1 MEAFRLLHDN
11 TQALSYIPVGVKE
24 VLVQG
29 VIPANIFIF
38 ENGRFNYIFSK
49 GEVITKEKIQKIV
62 QLAVPTLYISKKDYS
77 LLKEGLEEIIRKCG
91 RSMSMGAGAENA
103 KRMMNLLAIHLGMVF
118 RGPTDDVAL
127 GLHYQSVRALAI
139 FLLDNKKLISELY
152 FAVDKMNHYYIYS
165 QPLTSSLMF
174 FGLLSSTQIFSAREM
189 EVLFIAS
196 YFKDL
201 GLSLLPGEMLNRSDL
216 APQEKQLMALHPNSS
231 SRILQGRVPLAQN
244 YLTMIE
250 NHHIHSLLDK
260 NVKMHNGD
268 SIMGIETLFMSLT
281 DMLAAM
287 SSQRPY
293 RDRMDLYSSLNY
305 LKNIVCTDY
314 PQEFRAMVQYVH
326 KLYTDRG
333 VATPKKAA

>member
-1 MEAFRLLHDN
+1 
-11 TQALSYIPVGVKE
+11 
-24 VLVQG
+24 
-29 VIPANIFIF
+29 
-38 ENGRFNYIFSK
+38 
-49 GEVITKEKIQKIV
+49 
-62 QLAVPTLYISKKDYS
+62 
-77 LLKEGLEEIIRKCG
+77 
-91 RSMSMGAGAENA
+91 MSMGAGADNA
-103 KRMMNLLAIHLGMVF
+103 KRLMNLLAIHLAMVF

-139 FLLDNKKLISELY
+139 FLLENKKMISDLY
-152 FAVDKMNHYYIYS
+152 FSVEKMNHYFAYS

-196 YFKDL
+196 YFKDI
-201 GLSLLPGEMLNRSDL
+201 GLSLLPGEMLNRSELD
-216 APQEKQLMALHPNSS
+216 PQEKQLMALHPNSS

-260 NVKMHNGD
+260 NVKMHNSD

-293 RDRMDLYSSLNY
+293 RDRMDLYTSLNY
-305 LKNIVCTDY
+305 LKNLVGVDY

-326 KLYTDRG
+326 KLYTDKG
-333 VATPKKAA
+333 AFIPKKAA